1 MPFFLKLVLRNVLRQ
16 KLRSLLTGLGIMVAI
31 IAFGALRTLVDAW
44 YAGVDAASASRLITR
59 NAISLNFSLPL
70 SYANK
75 IRGLDGVTGVSTAS
89 WFGGVY
95 ITEKNFFPQ
104 FAIDAERYF
113 PLFPELIVESA
124 QKSAFLRDRKGAMV
138 GRKLAREYGWKLGD
152 VVPLRG
158 TIYSGTWSFVIRGIY
173 SGATKSVDETT
184 FFFHWDHLNETLK
197 AENSS
202 RADHVGIFFV
212 GINRPERAAE
222 VSRAID
228 QVFRNSLAET
238 LTETEKAFQ
247 LGFVAMTEAILMAI
261 QIVSFV
267 VIGIIMAVMANTM
280 AMSVR
285 ERTREFATF
294 RALGFGPPFIARLIL
309 AESLTISLF
318 AGSLGLLV
326 TYPLIEYLGTR
337 LGTLLPI
344 FVLTPKT
351 LLMGLTAA
359 WIVGLVAAVFP
370 IWRVLRQ
377 SVAEGLRN
385 MG

>member
-1 MPFFLKLVLRNVLRQ
+1 MLFFLKLVLRNVLRQ

-31 IAFGALRTLVDAW
+31 VAFGALRTLVDAW

-70 SYANK
+70 SYGNK
-75 IRGLDGVTGVSTAS
+75 IRAVDGVTGVSTAS

-104 FAIDAERYF
+104 FAIDAERYL
-113 PLFPELIVESA
+113 PLFPELRVEPA
-124 QKSAFLRDRKGAMV
+124 EESAFLRDRKGALV

-158 TIYSGTWSFVIRGIY
+158 TIYPGTWSFVIRGIY
-173 SGATKSVDETT
+173 SGATQNVDETT
-184 FFFHWDHLNETLK
+184 FFFHWEHLNERLK
-197 AENSS
+197 ESGSS
-202 RADHVGIFFV
+202 QVDRVGIFFV

-222 VSRAID
+222 ISHAID
-228 QVFRNSLAET
+228 QVFKNSLAET

-285 ERTREFATF
+285 ERTREFATL
-294 RALGFGPPFIARLIL
+294 RALGFGPPYIAGLIL
-309 AESLTISLF
+309 AESLGISLL
-318 AGSLGLLV
+318 AGSLGVLV
-326 TYPLIEYLGTR
+326 TLPLVDVLENR

-344 FVLTPKT
+344 FVLTPTT
-351 LLMGLTAA
+351 LVMGLAAA
-359 WIVGLVAAVFP
+359 WVVGLIAAIFP

-377 SVAEGLRN
+377 SVSEGLRS